1 MEIFVSDGATINSTF
16 DLYFGHE
23 YKPLTDEK
31 MALFRSELEE
41 LKFLIVDEMSMVS
54 SDYMYKMHHRL
65 TDIFQND
72 QPFGGIGIMFV
83 GDLLQLRP
91 VKGSFIFQSPRNS
104 AYSSHFED
112 SSLWHNLEAI
122 SLKHN
127 HRQGENSYWTQALN
141 RLRIGELTGDDIDL
155 LRSRLITKLS
165 KNYPYEACHLFYT
178 NREVNDHNDKMISKL
193 DGKLYEIELVGDYPK
208 SYKPRISNF
217 GTVDDT
223 SLMQTLR
230 VKIGARVMVV
240 LNISISDSLV
250 NGSLGTVI
258 DIMNKDDG
266 KVSCI
271 VIKFDIEKAGI
282 EQRKN
287 YSKIADKYKDSNG
300 TPVFRHRVRYFLT
313 TSKGKPHAR
322 QATVFQ
328 FPIKVAYAITGHKMQ
343 VTFLLLSA

>member
-31 MALFRSELEE
+31 MALFRTELEE
-41 LKFLIVDEMSMVS
+41 LKFLIVDEMSIVS

-91 VKGSFIFQSPRNS
+91 VKGSFIFQSPRNP

-141 RLRIGELTGDDIDL
+141 RLRIGVTNT
-155 LRSRLITKLS
+155 TK
-165 KNYPYEACHLFYT
+165 
-178 NREVNDHNDKMISKL
+178 
-193 DGKLYEIELVGDYPK
+193 
-208 SYKPRISNF
+208 
-217 GTVDDT
+217 
-223 SLMQTLR
+223 
-230 VKIGARVMVV
+230 
-240 LNISISDSLV
+240 
-250 NGSLGTVI
+250 
-258 DIMNKDDG
+258 
-266 KVSCI
+266 
-271 VIKFDIEKAGI
+271 
-282 EQRKN
+282 
-287 YSKIADKYKDSNG
+287 
-300 TPVFRHRVRYFLT
+300 
-313 TSKGKPHAR
+313 
-322 QATVFQ
+322 
-328 FPIKVAYAITGHKMQ
+328 Q
-343 VTFLLLSA
+343 V